1 MGDRPEQI
9 LARERRLGSRGTPPG
24 ALLPMPLPST
34 AYGHLGHEVVPA
46 LLLASLVIP
55 VCSAT
60 FPDVIGSSDSR
71 LEQCFDQLGIGK
83 LDWSLPLTP
92 HASSLSMRYTLK

>member
-1 MGDRPEQI
+1 M
-9 LARERRLGSRGTPPG
+9 
-24 ALLPMPLPST
+24 
-34 AYGHLGHEVVPA
+34 PA

-60 FPDVIGSSDSR
+60 FPDVIGSSGSR
-71 LEQCFDQLGIGK
+71 LEQCFDQLGISLGIGK
-83 LDWSLPLTP
+83 LDWSLPSTP

>member
-1 MGDRPEQI
+1 MGDRPKQV

-24 ALLPMPLPST
+24 ALLLMPST

-46 LLLASLVIP
+46 LLLASLAIP

-83 LDWSLPLTP
+83 LDWSLPSTP

>member
-1 MGDRPEQI
+1 M
-9 LARERRLGSRGTPPG
+9 
-24 ALLPMPLPST
+24 
-34 AYGHLGHEVVPA
+34 PA

-92 HASSLSMRYTLK
+92 HASSLSMRYRVEMKLAIAVRVAGHHVPPILSTGGLAAPPRTSSPAHRSTPS

>member
-1 MGDRPEQI
+1 MR
-9 LARERRLGSRGTPPG
+9 ARREKERVSSNWFVQSGRALGVYV
-24 ALLPMPLPST
+24 T
-34 AYGHLGHEVVPA
+34 AGSQAFQVVPA

-71 LEQCFDQLGIGK
+71 LEQCFDMAFG
-83 LDWSLPLTP
+83 
-92 HASSLSMRYTLK
+92 

>member
-1 MGDRPEQI
+1 MGSLECRIPYITGVQHI
-9 LARERRLGSRGTPPG
+9 PCPAPVH
-24 ALLPMPLPST
+24 
-34 AYGHLGHEVVPA
+34 GHLGHEVVPA
-46 LLLASLVIP
+46 LLLPSLVIP

-71 LEQCFDQLGIGK
+71 LEQCFAQLGIGK
-83 LDWSLPLTP
+83 LDWSLPSTP